1 MENKN
6 KIEVK
11 IHGKEY
17 VIKGLES
24 DVYMQRVSLYID
36 KKMNEA
42 AKTDHRL
49 NTAMV
54 AVLVA
59 INVADDYFKSIDQ
72 YETLSREFS
81 IKNEELDKTKAS
93 LKSALEEVAVLREK
107 LTEQQFEMVRTKTE
121 LKDIMTSYHR
131 IN

>member
-17 VIKGLES
+17 VVKGLES
-24 DVYMQRVSLYID
+24 DVYMQRVSQYID
-36 KKMNEA
+36 NKMNEV

-49 NTAMV
+49 NAAMV

-72 YETLSREFS
+72 YEMVSSEFG

-93 LKSALEEVAVLREK
+93 LRSALEEVAVLREK
-107 LTEQQFEMVRTKTE
+107 LTEQQFELVRTKTE
-121 LKDIMTSYHR
+121 LKDLMTSYHR

>member
-1 MENKN
+1 LENKN

-17 VIKGLES
+17 VLKGIES
-24 DVYMQRVSLYID
+24 DAYMQRVSLYID
-36 KKMNEA
+36 KKMNEV

-49 NTAMV
+49 STAMV

-72 YETLSREFS
+72 YETLIREFG
-81 IKNEELDKTKAS
+81 IKSEEMDKTKAS

-107 LTEQQFEMVRTKTE
+107 LTEQQFELVRTKTE